1 MPRLTLD
8 TAARLV
14 SGRGQFVG
22 DLHAE
27 GHVEVCFVRSAL
39 PHARVDRV
47 DLRTQQGATGV
58 ELGLRPIPLETGGM
72 VPVNWQPLALDRVRY
87 VGEPIAMVWAE
98 DRYTAEDLAERA
110 IVDCSPLSATTPI
123 HDSAPGGVL
132 LSRVLDSGGLDDA
145 MTKADLVI
153 ERTFRPA
160 RQSAVP
166 LETRG
171 VLAEHDATTGVTTIW
186 TSTQLPHLVRRGIAH
201 ALGADEASVR
211 VVVPNVGGGFGMK
224 ANLYAEEI
232 ALAALARRLGVA
244 VRWIEDRTENLLA
257 GTHAHDTQIT
267 LRVAADR
274 SGRLL
279 AVDAAVRS
287 DVGAYSVWPT
297 TAMPEAAV
305 AAMSLF
311 GPYVFPRFRVRIDAV
326 ATNKAPIGPC
336 RGIGQN
342 AAVFATE
349 RSMDLIA
356 AQLGIDPL
364 EVRRRNVVRDL
375 AWTSPAGRKLDSG
388 DYEELFSLLEPEYL
402 RLRAAQAEARA
413 AGRLFGVGL
422 GVFNEISASGSQ
434 DYRGRG
440 VTSLPGTDAA
450 RAVVTQDGRIEI
462 YTSAADAGQ
471 GHADTYRTLATAEL
485 GLSPD
490 RIDVIEG
497 DSARCP
503 AGSGTFISR
512 GAVGVAACVVEVLR
526 EVAKHDCEPGT
537 DVTHVHDPTQVYP
550 SGAHLAAV
558 EIDPADLVPKVVYYL
573 AAEDCGRIINP
584 DVVDGQIR
592 GGVAMGIGEVL
603 HEAHRYSAD
612 GQLQTTTLRDYLL
625 PLTTTVPDIE
635 VRHREAPTPATPLGT
650 KGVGEAGTIGAFGAV
665 PNAVAD
671 ALAGLAIELTE
682 LPHTAEQIFGTMSS
696 VSGRSPHDAQ
706 RTG

>member
-1 MPRLTLD
+1 MDRHGPGAAHPGRFPARAAAPDGYACRLRAGDLRGVHGPRRWECRAIVPDARCPGSGRRGDDDRGSRRTAAVRASGRVPPAPGAPVRVLHARFPRRRGGGHPVRREVQPRRTPRTAHRSCLPLHRLPADRRGGARVPRLTLD

-14 SGRGQFVG
+14 SGQGQFVG

-47 DLRTQQGATGV
+47 DLRTQQGVTGV
-58 ELGLRPIPLETGGM
+58 ELGLRPIPLEAGGM
-72 VPVNWQPLALDRVRY
+72 VPVTWQPLALDRVRY

-110 IVDCSPLSATTPI
+110 VVDCSPLSATTPI
-123 HDSAPGGVL
+123 HDSAPDDVL

-145 MTKADLVI
+145 MRKADVVI

-201 ALGADEASVR
+201 ALGAAEASVR
-211 VVVPNVGGGFGMK
+211 VRVPNVGGGFGVK

-232 ALAALARRLGVA
+232 AVAAIARRLGVP

-257 GTHAHDTQIT
+257 ATHAHDTRIT
-267 LRVAADR
+267 LRVAADG

-279 AVDAAVRS
+279 AVDAAIRA

-311 GPYVFPRFRVRIDAV
+311 APYVYPRFRVRIDAV
-326 ATNKAPIGPC
+326 ATNKAPVGPC

-349 RSMDLIA
+349 RTMDLIA
-356 AQLGIDPL
+356 AQLRIDPV
-364 EVRRRNVVRDL
+364 EVRRRIVVRDL
-375 AWTSPAGRKLDSG
+375 PWTSPAGRKLDSG

-402 RLRAAQAEARA
+402 RLRAVQAEARA

-422 GVFNEISASGSQ
+422 GVFSE
-434 DYRGRG
+434 
-440 VTSLPGTDAA
+440 
-450 RAVVTQDGRIEI
+450 
-462 YTSAADAGQ
+462 
-471 GHADTYRTLATAEL
+471 
-485 GLSPD
+485 
-490 RIDVIEG
+490 
-497 DSARCP
+497 
-503 AGSGTFISR
+503 
-512 GAVGVAACVVEVLR
+512 
-526 EVAKHDCEPGT
+526 
-537 DVTHVHDPTQVYP
+537 
-550 SGAHLAAV
+550 
-558 EIDPADLVPKVVYYL
+558 
-573 AAEDCGRIINP
+573 
-584 DVVDGQIR
+584 
-592 GGVAMGIGEVL
+592 
-603 HEAHRYSAD
+603 
-612 GQLQTTTLRDYLL
+612 
-625 PLTTTVPDIE
+625 
-635 VRHREAPTPATPLGT
+635 
-650 KGVGEAGTIGAFGAV
+650 
-665 PNAVAD
+665 
-671 ALAGLAIELTE
+671 
-682 LPHTAEQIFGTMSS
+682 MS
-696 VSGRSPHDAQ
+696 
-706 RTG
+706 

>member
-1 MPRLTLD
+1 VPRLTPD

-14 SGRGQFVG
+14 SGRGEFVG

-27 GHVEVCFVRSAL
+27 GRVEVCFVRSAL
-39 PHARVDRV
+39 SHARVDRV
-47 DLRTQQGATGV
+47 DLRTRQGVTGV
-58 ELGLRPIPLETGGM
+58 ELGLRPIPLEAGGM
-72 VPVNWQPLALDRVRY
+72 VPVTWGPLALDRVRY
-87 VGEPIAMVWAE
+87 AGEPVAMVWAE
-98 DRYTAEDLAERA
+98 DRYTAEDLAESVV
-110 IVDCSPLSATTPI
+110 VDYSPLSVTTPI
-123 HDSAPGGVL
+123 HDAAPDDVL
-132 LSRVLDSGGLDDA
+132 LSRVLDSGGVDDA
-145 MTKADLVI
+145 MTAADLVV

-171 VLAEHDATTGVTTIW
+171 VLAEHDAATGVTTIW

-211 VVVPNVGGGFGMK
+211 VIVPNVGGGFGLK

-232 ALAALARRLGVA
+232 ALAALARRLRVP
-244 VRWIEDRTENLLA
+244 VRWIEDRTENLLS

-267 LRVAADR
+267 VRVAANE

-279 AVDAAVRS
+279 AVDAAVRA

-311 GPYVFPRFRVRIDAV
+311 APYVFPAYRVRIEAV
-326 ATNKAPIGPC
+326 ATNKAPVGPC

-349 RSMDLIA
+349 RAMDLIA
-356 AQLGIDPL
+356 SELGIDPV

-375 AWTSPAGRKLDSG
+375 GWTSPTGRKLDSG
-388 DYEELFSLLEPEYL
+388 DYDALLSMVEPDYL
-402 RLRAAQAEARA
+402 RLRAVQAEARA
-413 AGRLFGVGL
+413 AGRLFGVGI
-422 GVFNEISASGSQ
+422 GVFNEISASGSE
-434 DYRGRG
+434 DYRARG
-440 VTSLPGTDAA
+440 VMSLPGTDAA
-450 RAVVTQDGRIEI
+450 RAVVTEDGRIEV

-471 GHADTYRTLATAEL
+471 GHADAYRTLAAVEL
-485 GLSPD
+485 GLNPD

-512 GAVGVAACVVEVLR
+512 GAVGVAACVLEVLR
-526 EVAKHDCEPGT
+526 GVAKHDCAPGT

-550 SGAHLAAV
+550 CGVHLAAV
-558 EIDPADLVPKVVYYL
+558 EMDPADLVPRVVHYL
-573 AAEDCGRIINP
+573 AVEDCGRIIDP
-584 DVVDGQIR
+584 EVVDGQVR

-603 HEAHRYSAD
+603 YEAHRYSPD
-612 GQLQTTTLRDYLL
+612 GQLQTATLRDYHL

-635 VRHREAPTPATPLGT
+635 VRHHESPTPATPLGT
-650 KGVGEAGTIGAFGAV
+650 KGVGESGTIGAFGAV

-671 ALAGLAIELTE
+671 ALAELGVELTE
-682 LPHTAEQIFGTMSS
+682 LPHTGEQIFATMTS
-696 VSGRSPHDAQ
+696 VSGTSPHDAA
-706 RTG
+706 GAG